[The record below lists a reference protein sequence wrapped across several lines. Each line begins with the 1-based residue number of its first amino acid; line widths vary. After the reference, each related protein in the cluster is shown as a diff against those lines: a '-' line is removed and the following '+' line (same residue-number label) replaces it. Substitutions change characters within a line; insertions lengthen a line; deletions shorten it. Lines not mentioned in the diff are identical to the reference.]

1 MKRYIRLN
9 DFYILDQYTGQK
21 LNQNN
26 TIRRLNRYEEALN
39 EFTEPTVEG
48 NSNH

>member
-1 MKRYIRLN
+1 MKRYIKLN

-26 TIRRLNRYEEALN
+26 AIRRLNSYENILQKE
-39 EFTEPTVEG
+39 TEEVIQ
-48 NSNH
+48 